1 MRNRL
6 VIAVSKDKH
15 VKPREKMSSETEYMS
30 SGTEYM

>member
-1 MRNRL
+1 MVDFNIIKIL
-6 VIAVSKDKH
+6 WDKH